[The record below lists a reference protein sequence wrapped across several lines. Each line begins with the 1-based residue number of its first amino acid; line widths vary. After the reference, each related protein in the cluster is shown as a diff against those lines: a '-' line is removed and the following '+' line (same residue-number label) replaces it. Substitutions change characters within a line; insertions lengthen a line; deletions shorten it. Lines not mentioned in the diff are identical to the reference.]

1 MSPANTHMSES
12 ESETD
17 FDSTKPSKRVREE
30 PQSPESPTL
39 VPPKKRTMAPYKPI
53 KPDTSVADGFNTLN
67 ENLAKMR
74 DDFQKQFDNLNTKI
88 DHQFTTWQQGK
99 GELIAKQTELE
110 SRLDR
115 LERH

>member
-1 MSPANTHMSES
+1 
-12 ESETD
+12 
-17 FDSTKPSKRVREE
+17 
-30 PQSPESPTL
+30 
-39 VPPKKRTMAPYKPI
+39 MAPYKPI